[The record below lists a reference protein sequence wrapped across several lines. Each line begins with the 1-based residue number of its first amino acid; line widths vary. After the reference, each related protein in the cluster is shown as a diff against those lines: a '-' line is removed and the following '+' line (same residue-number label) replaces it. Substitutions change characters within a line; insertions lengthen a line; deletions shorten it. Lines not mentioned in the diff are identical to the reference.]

1 MVYNTDLTPRLCL
14 HLFYIMLLVL
24 FARMHSSGYADT
36 VFPACG
42 GAANVLVVY
51 AVLYGF
57 KTMLP
62 NVPFRLGFPNGLMSE
77 SIVIRFSVV
86 YLRGG
91 RLACRQ
97 KAEQILFHV
106 QELLRAFLS
115 TSPPYAKRPK
125 GFFLSGALP
134 SHILCCISQT

>member
-1 MVYNTDLTPRLCL
+1 MRTRYFPRAAAL
-14 HLFYIMLLVL
+14 
-24 FARMHSSGYADT
+24 
-36 VFPACG
+36 
-42 GAANVLVVY
+42 ANVPVVNT
-51 AVLYGF
+51 VLYGF
-57 KTMLP
+57 KTILP

-77 SIVIRFSVV
+77 SMVIRFSVV

-125 GFFLSGALP
+125 GFYLSGALHRTFCVVFLRRNTDRCSDRYP
-134 SHILCCISQT
+134 HR

>member
-1 MVYNTDLTPRLCL
+1 MRTRCFLRAAALT
-14 HLFYIMLLVL
+14 
-24 FARMHSSGYADT
+24 
-36 VFPACG
+36 
-42 GAANVLVVY
+42 NVPVVY
-51 AVLYGF
+51 AMLYGF

-62 NVPFRLGFPNGLMSE
+62 NAPFRLGFPNGLMSE
-77 SIVIRFSVV
+77 RMVIRFSVV

-97 KAEQILFHV
+97 KAEQILFYV

-125 GFFLSGALP
+125 GFYLSGALHRTFCLVFLRRNTDRCSDRYP
-134 SHILCCISQT
+134 HR

>member
-1 MVYNTDLTPRLCL
+1 MRTRYFPRAAAL
-14 HLFYIMLLVL
+14 
-24 FARMHSSGYADT
+24 
-36 VFPACG
+36 
-42 GAANVLVVY
+42 ANVLVVY
-51 AVLYGF
+51 TVLYGF

-77 SIVIRFSVV
+77 SMVIRFSVV

-91 RLACRQ
+91 RLAYRQ

-125 GFFLSGALP
+125 GFYLSGAFHRTFCVVFLRRNTDRCSDRYP
-134 SHILCCISQT
+134 HR

>member
-1 MVYNTDLTPRLCL
+1 MRTQYFPRAAAL
-14 HLFYIMLLVL
+14 
-24 FARMHSSGYADT
+24 
-36 VFPACG
+36 
-42 GAANVLVVY
+42 ANVPVVY

-77 SIVIRFSVV
+77 SMGIRFSVV

-91 RLACRQ
+91 RLAYRQ

-115 TSPPYAKRPK
+115 TSPSLRKAPER
-125 GFFLSGALP
+125 LLP
-134 SHILCCISQT
+134 FGRFASHILSCNSQT

>member
-1 MVYNTDLTPRLCL
+1 MP
-14 HLFYIMLLVL
+14 
-24 FARMHSSGYADT
+24 
-36 VFPACG
+36 
-42 GAANVLVVY
+42 VVY

-77 SIVIRFSVV
+77 SMAIRFPVV

-91 RLACRQ
+91 RLAYRQ

-115 TSPPYAKRPK
+115 TSPPLLKAPER
-125 GFFLSGALP
+125 LLP
-134 SHILCCISQT
+134 FGRFASHILSCISQT

>member
-1 MVYNTDLTPRLCL
+1 MRTRYFPRAAAL
-14 HLFYIMLLVL
+14 
-24 FARMHSSGYADT
+24 
-36 VFPACG
+36 
-42 GAANVLVVY
+42 ANVPVVY

-77 SIVIRFSVV
+77 SMVIRFSVV
-86 YLRGG
+86 YLWGG

-125 GFFLSGALP
+125 GFYLSGALHRTFCVVFLRRNTDRCSDRYP
-134 SHILCCISQT
+134 HR

>member
-1 MVYNTDLTPRLCL
+1 MRTRYFPCAAALT
-14 HLFYIMLLVL
+14 
-24 FARMHSSGYADT
+24 
-36 VFPACG
+36 
-42 GAANVLVVY
+42 NVPVVY

-62 NVPFRLGFPNGLMSE
+62 NIPFRLGFPNGLMSGRM
-77 SIVIRFSVV
+77 VIRFSVG

-91 RLACRQ
+91 RLAYRQ

-115 TSPPYAKRPK
+115 TSPPLLKAPER
-125 GFFLSGALP
+125 LLP
-134 SHILCCISQT
+134 FGRFASHILSCISQT

>member
-1 MVYNTDLTPRLCL
+1 MRTRYFPRAAAL
-14 HLFYIMLLVL
+14 
-24 FARMHSSGYADT
+24 
-36 VFPACG
+36 
-42 GAANVLVVY
+42 ANVPVVNT
-51 AVLYGF
+51 VLYGF

-77 SIVIRFSVV
+77 SMVIRFSVV

-91 RLACRQ
+91 WLACRQ

-115 TSPPYAKRPK
+115 TSPPYSKRPK
-125 GFFLSGALP
+125 GFYLSGALHRTFCLVFLRRNTDRCSDRYP
-134 SHILCCISQT
+134 HR